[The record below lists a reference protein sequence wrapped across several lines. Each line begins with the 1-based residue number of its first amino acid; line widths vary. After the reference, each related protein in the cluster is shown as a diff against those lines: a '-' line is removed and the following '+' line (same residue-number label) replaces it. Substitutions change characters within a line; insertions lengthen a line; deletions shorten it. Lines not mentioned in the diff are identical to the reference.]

1 MYYFAYATDLNRKL
15 IKERCPDSVPKY
27 TAKLPNY
34 KVVFTGW
41 LRKWRGGTATIK
53 FSQHDKVRGGV
64 YEISERD
71 LSRLDSL
78 EGYPNNSNRLNVT
91 VYTLDDEVVQAIT
104 YSKTGQEEE
113 SKPSPEYL
121 AIIQQGYRDWRLF

>member
-1 MYYFAYATDLNRKL
+1 MYYFAYGTDLNRKL

-64 YEISERD
+64 YEISEKD

-78 EGYPNNSNRLNVT
+78 EGYPNNSNRLNIT
-91 VYTLDDEVVQAIT
+91 VFTLDDEAVQAIT
-104 YSKTGQEEE
+104 YSKTGREEE

>member
-15 IKERCPDSVPKY
+15 LKERCPDSVPKY

-53 FSQHDKVRGGV
+53 FSSGDKVRGGV

-91 VYTLDDEVVQAIT
+91 VFTLDDEAVQAIT
-104 YSKTGQEEE
+104 YSKTGKEEE